1 MCRVND
7 TLSVY
12 LEVCS
17 KTLAPRTV
25 RCHKNGLFLQLASA
39 PNKRKKTCLP
49 KRKKNNLPEIV
60 ALLTETLEGA
70 PWLGQV
76 ESVEGEELTILWM
89 EGSYSS
95 PWKVATICKGSKTL
109 PWRDM
114 VSVNTI
120 ILIYLTENSE
130 LTDDIVVLIKDT
142 YSSYF

>member
-1 MCRVND
+1 M
-7 TLSVY
+7 
-12 LEVCS
+12 
-17 KTLAPRTV
+17 
-25 RCHKNGLFLQLASA
+25 QLASP

-49 KRKKNNLPEIV
+49 KRKKNNLPKEGEIV
-60 ALLTETLEGA
+60 ALLTETLEDA

-109 PWRDM
+109 PWRDT

-120 ILIYLTENSE
+120 ILSGIYLTENSE

>member
-1 MCRVND
+1 M
-7 TLSVY
+7 
-12 LEVCS
+12 LED
-17 KTLAPRTV
+17 
-25 RCHKNGLFLQLASA
+25 
-39 PNKRKKTCLP
+39 
-49 KRKKNNLPEIV
+49 
-60 ALLTETLEGA
+60 A

-109 PWRDM
+109 PWRDT

-120 ILIYLTENSE
+120 MLSGIYLTENSE